1 MTTSCFELALGAG
14 QGQAEGSYEY
24 LVFNSTLLGV
34 AAEHGLHSLTDWED
48 PELDEC
54 FDQACAHAE
63 IFIWSTGRKVSEQ
76 GVTVRVEGEQGTPY
90 ADRCFVQFL
99 LL

>member
-1 MTTSCFELALGAG
+1 MRVYLTCLHAAG

-34 AAEHGLHSLTDWED
+34 AAEHGLHALTEWDD

-54 FDQACAHAE
+54 FDEVPLSAAALSALSMHCPPAIYPECPSA
-63 IFIWSTGRKVSEQ
+63 GCV
-76 GVTVRVEGEQGTPY
+76 
-90 ADRCFVQFL
+90 
-99 LL
+99 